1 MLPARLILPISASMS
16 AAIRSTCIQTFMQ
29 SSTGPIRLKTKLN
42 ISPGDRDI
50 SDRLRLAGTF
60 HIPTGYFT
68 NEKLQTRIDNLSLRG
83 LGEPKLIGKE
93 DVNTT
98 T

>member
-1 MLPARLILPISASMS
+1 M
-16 AAIRSTCIQTFMQ
+16 
-29 SSTGPIRLKTKLN
+29 TGPIRLKTKLN

-50 SDRLRLAGTF
+50 ADRMRLAGTF

-68 NEKLQTRIDNLSLRG
+68 NEKLQARIDNLSLRG

-93 DVNTT
+93 EANITEIWRASFCCRTESCPSRDYTFKSPGLT
-98 T
+98 RI